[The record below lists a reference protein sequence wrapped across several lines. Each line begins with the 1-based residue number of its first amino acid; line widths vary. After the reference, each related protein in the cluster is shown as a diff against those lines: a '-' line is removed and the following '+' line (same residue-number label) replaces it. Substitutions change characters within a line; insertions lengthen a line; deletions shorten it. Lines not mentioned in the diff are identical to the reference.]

1 VITEEAFLLIQGQ
14 VQNSDG
20 VVLVK
25 ARDIKRLTHLPA
37 LATALQAGEQLVGSD
52 SHDFH

>member
-1 VITEEAFLLIQGQ
+1 LLIEGE

-20 VVLVK
+20 VVLIK
-25 ARDIKRLTHLPA
+25 AQKIKPLVQLPA
-37 LATALQAGEQLVGSD
+37 VATVLQAGEQLVGSE